1 MLASL
6 SVGVLGPLEVRRD
19 GLLVVVP
26 RGRSGVVLAVLA
38 LSAGRPVSFEVL
50 ADHAWGEQLP
60 LSARASLHNQVMRLR
75 RILGSEVIR
84 TVPAG
89 YLLDVDPDEV
99 DVLRFRRLA
108 AEAGSL
114 PDPVKS
120 QEMLGAAL
128 RLWRGEPLEGLRS
141 EALHRD
147 VGAVLDEERLTAI
160 QRRIDL
166 DLAAGRYG
174 ELVAELRELTR
185 RWPTRETLWRQFVTA
200 LSGAGRPA
208 DALDAYHEVRD
219 LLREQ
224 LGVDPS
230 EELQDLYHRVL
241 AGAPG
246 AGGTVSAAGGVRVRA
261 EPGGAGPVMSRAA
274 GGWRA
279 RNDLPGDAADFTG
292 RDRELRELVGG
303 LAGRG
308 ETAQTVVIAAVDG
321 MAGVGK
327 TALAVHAARLVA
339 DRYPDGQLFI
349 DLHGHTPGRDPADP
363 AAALGSLLR
372 AIGVPGEQIP
382 GTLERRAGLWRAE
395 LAGRRVLVLLDNAA
409 SAAQV
414 RPLIPGGTGCLALV
428 TSRRRLASLDAARM
442 LSLDVLPPGDA
453 LALFAAVAG
462 GGRAAA
468 EPGPADEVLRLCG
481 YLPLA
486 IRICGARLAA
496 RPAWTVGY
504 LAGRLG
510 DQRRRLAEMATADRS
525 VAAALSVSYQQLNPG
540 EQRLFRLLGLHPG
553 PDFDAYLAAALASM
567 TLAGAGQV
575 LEDLVDAHLLE
586 QPAPGRYRFH
596 DLLRDHAQA
605 AARQAETSAARSDA
619 IGRELDYYLQVA
631 HEASAILRPGRLR
644 PAPDLAHP
652 PARTPRLA
660 GQAGALSWCESEHA
674 NLMSAA
680 VALALGGRAGARISA
695 RLAAEVSG
703 VTLTG

>member
-1 MLASL
+1 LASL

-19 GLLVVVP
+19 GLVVVVP

-75 RILGSEVIR
+75 RILGADVIR
-84 TVPAG
+84 TVPGG

-120 QEMLGAAL
+120 QDMLGAAL

-141 EALHRD
+141 ETLHRD
-147 VGAVLDEERLTAI
+147 VRAVLDEERLTAV

-166 DLAAGRYG
+166 DLAAGRSG

-230 EELQDLYHRVL
+230 GELQDLYHRVL

-246 AGGTVSAAGGVRVRA
+246 AGGTVSAAGNVHEMAG
-261 EPGGAGPVMSRAA
+261 PGGAGLVASRAA

-303 LAGRG
+303 LPGQD
-308 ETAQTVVIAAVDG
+308 EIAQTVVIATVDG

-382 GTLERRAGLWRAE
+382 ETLERRAGLWRAE
-395 LAGRRVLVLLDNAA
+395 LADRRVLVLLDNAA
-409 SAAQV
+409 SASQV
-414 RPLIPGGTGCLALV
+414 RPLIPG
-428 TSRRRLASLDAARM
+428 
-442 LSLDVLPPGDA
+442 PPG
-453 LALFAAVAG
+453 
-462 GGRAAA
+462 
-468 EPGPADEVLRLCG
+468 
-481 YLPLA
+481 
-486 IRICGARLAA
+486 
-496 RPAWTVGY
+496 AW
-504 LAGRLG
+504 
-510 DQRRRLAEMATADRS
+510 
-525 VAAALSVSYQQLNPG
+525 
-540 EQRLFRLLGLHPG
+540 H
-553 PDFDAYLAAALASM
+553 
-567 TLAGAGQV
+567 
-575 LEDLVDAHLLE
+575 
-586 QPAPGRYRFH
+586 
-596 DLLRDHAQA
+596 
-605 AARQAETSAARSDA
+605 
-619 IGRELDYYLQVA
+619 
-631 HEASAILRPGRLR
+631 
-644 PAPDLAHP
+644 
-652 PARTPRLA
+652 
-660 GQAGALSWCESEHA
+660 W
-674 NLMSAA
+674 
-680 VALALGGRAGARISA
+680 
-695 RLAAEVSG
+695 
-703 VTLTG
+703 